1 MATLAVQVTIGDY
14 AKWRPVF
21 DKHKRMRADKAG
33 VKSEHVYRS
42 ADNPKEILIWFDVP
56 DVAKARD
63 AITSQEIKNA
73 MKEAGVVGPPKIHVI
88 S

>member
-1 MATLAVQVTIGDY
+1 
-14 AKWRPVF
+14 
-21 DKHKRMRADKAG
+21 

-56 DVAKARD
+56 DAAKARD
-63 AITSQEIKNA
+63 AIASQEIKNA

-88 S
+88 T